1 MRAFVAVWV
10 IPLALPLAICAQ
22 NKDEP
27 IEPPVKEIDRNHWAF
42 RKPVRPD
49 PPNVTSNWIRNP
61 IDAFVLAKLKTS
73 GLAPSQP
80 ADPLTLLRRVTYD
93 LTGLPP
99 TPADIDRFL
108 GEYADNPER
117 AYTDAVERLLASPHY
132 GERWA
137 QHWLDVVRYA
147 ESNGYEGDAERPSA
161 WRYRDYVIRSF
172 NDDKPF
178 DRFVQEQIAGDE
190 LAAGKDVRA
199 NADLWIATGL
209 HRCGPIHNVGG
220 NVDPEVSR
228 NEVLT
233 EMVQGI
239 GSAFLGLTM
248 NCARCHDH
256 KFDPVSQ
263 ADYYRLE
270 AFFASTR
277 PKEVDFSIPAEREAH
292 QKKILDIMAKT
303 APIKARVNALDRPY
317 QDKVR
322 EMKRAKLEPMYQ
334 EVLKIDAKKRTP
346 EQEKLYKDAQTLL
359 KVTWDE
365 TLAAM
370 TPEDRAIRAKLR
382 DEQHALEAE
391 LPMPPSQAWAVVDD
405 GKPVTTYILKRGEVK
420 KKGSP
425 VEAAFTR
432 VVSYEPAAPARAKLT
447 RLDLAKWLTSPDHP
461 LTARV
466 FVNRLWQ
473 HHFIHGIVRT
483 PNDFGKRGAS
493 PTHPELL
500 DWLATEFVQS
510 GWKIK
515 HMHRLIVLSNTYRQ
529 SSSNAEF
536 GMRNAELNPKSE
548 FRNPKLVDPDNK
560 LLWKMNRRRLE
571 GEGIRDAML
580 AAAGTLNRDLGG
592 PMIRVPLEPEV
603 YDLIFTEGEPDGL
616 WPVTPDAKQHLRRTI
631 YLFAKRNVRQPL
643 LEAFDQPDRLTPCA
657 DRAVSTFAPQAL
669 ILMNGPFAQ
678 AQSRALAARL
688 IAECGND
695 SAQWIE
701 QTYLRC
707 FGRKP
712 KVSERATAMEFLNE
726 QTESIRDRLLARQK
740 VTVPDNLP
748 ESADLASAAALA
760 DFCLAMFNA
769 NEFVYV
775 R

>member
-1 MRAFVAVWV
+1 MRRFAAVL
-10 IPLALPLAICAQ
+10 IIALILPLASCAQ
-22 NKDEP
+22 SKADP
-27 IEPPVKEIDRNHWAF
+27 IEPPLKATDREHWAF
-42 RKPVRPD
+42 RKPTRPEVTRVRD
-49 PPNVTSNWIRNP
+49 ADWIRNP
-61 IDAFVLAKLKTS
+61 VDAFILAKLEAN
-73 GLAPSQP
+73 GLSPAKP

-99 TPADIDRFL
+99 TTDEIERFL
-108 GEYADNPER
+108 GEWKANSEQ
-117 AYTDAVERLLASPHY
+117 AYEDLVERLLDSPHY

-137 QHWLDVVRYA
+137 QHWLDIVRYA

-161 WRYRDYVIRSF
+161 WRYRDYVIRSL
-172 NDDKPF
+172 NDDKSF
-178 DRFVQEQIAGDE
+178 DRFVHEQIAGDE
-190 LAAGKDVRA
+190 LAVGKEVRS

-209 HRCGPIHNVGG
+209 HRCGPIHQVGG
-220 NVDPEVSR
+220 NIDPEVSR

-256 KFDPVSQ
+256 KFDPISQ

-277 PKEVDFSIPAEREAH
+277 PKDVDFSLPAEREAH
-292 QKKILDIMAKT
+292 QRKILDVMAKT
-303 APIKARVNALDRPY
+303 APIKAKVAALDRPY
-317 QDKVR
+317 QEKIR

-334 EVLKIDAKKRTP
+334 EAMKIDPKKRTP
-346 EQEKLYKDAQTLL
+346 EQEKLAKDAQTLL

-370 TPEDRAIRAKLR
+370 SPEDRAIRAKLR
-382 DEQHALEAE
+382 EEQHALEAE

-420 KKGSP
+420 KRGAEVSP
-425 VEAAFTR
+425 AFPR
-432 VVSYEPAAPARAKLT
+432 VIDRITNKPAAQARARLT
-447 RLDLAKWLTSPDHP
+447 RTELAKWLTSPDHP

-483 PNDFGKRGAS
+483 PNDFGARGER

-500 DWLATEFVQS
+500 DWLATEFIRS

-515 HMHRLIVLSNTYRQ
+515 HMHRLMVLSSTYRQ
-529 SSSNAEF
+529 SSRTSELET
-536 GMRNAELNPKSE
+536 RNSE
-548 FRNPKLVDPDNK
+548 QDLDNK
-560 LLWKMNRRRLE
+560 LLWRMNRRRLD
-571 GEGIRDAML
+571 GEGIRDAVL
-580 AAAGTLNRDLGG
+580 AAAGTLNPQLGG

-616 WPVTPDAKQHLRRTI
+616 WPVTPDTKQHTRRSI

-669 ILMNGPFAQ
+669 ILMNGPFTQ
-678 AQSRALAARL
+678 AQSQSLAARL
-688 IAECGND
+688 YSECGNKPD
-695 SAQWIE
+695 KWIE
-701 QTYLRC
+701 QAYLRC
-707 FGRKP
+707 FGRPP
-712 KVSERATAMEFLNE
+712 KANERSIAIEFLKE
-726 QTESIRDRLLARQK
+726 QTETVRDRLLARQK
-740 VTVPDNLP
+740 IAMPDNLP
-748 ESADLASAAALA
+748 GDADLASAAALA

-775 R
+775 P